1 MIFLGCIGLV
11 FIVFPRQ
18 FVAIFT
24 HDPEVTAYAVACLRT
39 VAYVFLFY
47 AYGMVLT
54 NSLNGAGDTWTPTL
68 INFGIFW
75 VFEIPLAYALANYTS
90 LGPYGVFWAMTIG
103 YSALAVVSAWV
114 FSRG

>member
-18 FVAIFT
+18 IVAIFT

-39 VAYVFLFY
+39 VSYGFIFY

-68 INFGIFW
+68 INLFIFW
-75 VFEIPLAYALANYTS
+75 IWEIPLAYTLRTHAP
-90 LGPYGVFWAMTIG
+90 LGPYGVFWALI
-103 YSALAVVSAWV
+103 
-114 FSRG
+114 